1 MRKVAD
7 GFSRL
12 GKGRYHNG
20 PGAGETA
27 IAPLIISASRATDI
41 PAFYPDWFI
50 RRLET
55 GYCKW
60 VNPFSGKPLYVS
72 LTKARFVVFW
82 SKNPAPMIPRLPILD
97 ERRIGWYFQFTLND
111 YEQEGFEP
119 NVPPLKERV
128 ETFQRLAGKAGRERV
143 VWRFDPLIRTASL
156 GPEELLEKIRR
167 VGERIH
173 PFTEKLVISFADIGG
188 YAKVKRNLN
197 VAGVP
202 WKDFTRE
209 DMEKIAQGA
218 AALGRGWGLE
228 VATCAES
235 VDFDRYGIVHNRC
248 IDPEL
253 IMRIARSDEVLRG
266 FLGCEEKNASLLA
279 GSKTKHPLKDKGQRK
294 HCGCIVSKDIGRYD
308 TCEHLC
314 VYCYANG
321 SPELVKRN
329 RGRMRAWS
337 DSILGESTAL
347 P

>member
-1 MRKVAD
+1 MRANFLVSMAVSLGYNIPD
-7 GFSRL
+7 DIFNLMVRENPDSR
-12 GKGRYHNG
+12 KGRGDSARNPQSSRG
-20 PGAGETA
+20 SLQMAFQGWEKVDITTDQGAGETA

-60 VNPFSGKPLYVS
+60 VNPFSGKPQYVS

-82 SKNPAPMIPRLPILD
+82 SKNPAPMIPRLPVLD

-128 ETFQRLAGKAGRERV
+128 ETFQRLARKAGRERV
-143 VWRFDPLIRTASL
+143 VWRFDPLIRTAGL

-167 VGERIH
+167 IGERIH

-202 WKDFTRE
+202 WKDFTKE
-209 DMEKIAQGA
+209 
-218 AALGRGWGLE
+218 
-228 VATCAES
+228 
-235 VDFDRYGIVHNRC
+235 
-248 IDPEL
+248 
-253 IMRIARSDEVLRG
+253 
-266 FLGCEEKNASLLA
+266 
-279 GSKTKHPLKDKGQRK
+279 
-294 HCGCIVSKDIGRYD
+294 DIGKNRPRRGRSRKGLGP
-308 TCEHLC
+308 ESGHLC
-314 VYCYANG
+314 RIHGFQPVWDHSQPVYR
-321 SPELVKRN
+321 S
-329 RGRMRAWS
+329 
-337 DSILGESTAL
+337 
-347 P
+347 